1 MSMEFEISGGYSL
14 NYPLILK
21 QPDLMAVTKLL
32 VHRMMENP
40 YIVVGEYIEEISDAD
55 LTSLVDAIDAKDYQ
69 DIILM
74 SEMLA
79 TAEGCDP
86 SKDFEE
92 FQKRADQMVS
102 FVIIESLHR
111 KGLVLAHHENFS
123 FNEDMND
130 KVVVERRDDLDYS
143 SLMDKMKGL

>member
-1 MSMEFEISGGYSL
+1 MSEDMDFDGQLVGGYSL

-40 YIVVGEYIEEISDAD
+40 YIVVGDYIQEISDTD
-55 LTSLVDAIDAKDYQ
+55 LESLVDAIEQKEFS

-79 TAEGCDP
+79 TAEGCDQA
-86 SKDFEE
+86 KDFEE
-92 FQKRADQMVS
+92 FQSRTDQLVS
-102 FVIIESLHR
+102 LLLVESLHR

-123 FNEDMND
+123 FHEDMKN
-130 KVVVERRDDLDYS
+130 KIVVERREGLDY
-143 SLMDKMKGL
+143 DQFKP